1 MKILDKYI
9 TSSFLSTF
17 FSVGIILFLIFIL
30 QGIWLF
36 ISEIAG
42 KDLDLMFIVKFLIYY
57 SPIVIPMVLPL
68 SVLLA
73 SIMTFG
79 TLSENYEFAA
89 MKSSGIS
96 LARAMKPLIFLIVLI
111 SIASFF
117 TANNIIPQ
125 SQYEFIK
132 LRKNILQ
139 EKPSMAISAG
149 QFSKVGD
156 YYIKVDKKY
165 GDFENLL
172 DNVTIHKVSRTG
184 SGAPLVIKSESGEF
198 LSNENS
204 NFLQLILYNGYYYED
219 VIPKNYNDRNRM
231 PFAKSE
237 FKKYV
242 INFDLSPMNK
252 MDVNDSEVLTHQML
266 KISELRYTIDSLE
279 GIRNKEIQSFT
290 DNIHQSLSV
299 ATTPIVKDTLN
310 LKSKKSNSSQLLDLF
325 EGYQKSVILEIAK
338 TNINNMMYSIEN
350 NKFDQEFRNKNINSH
365 WLSVHDKFVITYS
378 CLLMF
383 FIGAPLGAII
393 RKGGIGLPIVFAFS
407 IFIIFHFINVFG
419 KKVAQEDG
427 IEPFAGAWMSS
438 FVLTPLAFYL
448 TSKAT
453 NDLGV
458 MDMTNLFD
466 PITQRF
472 HQLWQKINPK
482 KKEKNE

>member
-9 TSSFLSTF
+9 TNSFLSTF

-42 KDLDLMFIVKFLIYY
+42 KDLDLMFIIKFLIYY

-96 LARAMKPLIFLIVLI
+96 LARAMKPLILLIIII
-111 SIASFF
+111 SIASLF

-165 GDFENLL
+165 GDLENLL

-231 PFAKSE
+231 PFAKSD

-279 GIRNKEIQSFT
+279 GIRKKEIQSFT

-299 ATTPIVKDTLN
+299 ATTPIIKDTVKVK
-310 LKSKKSNSSQLLDLF
+310 LKKKNTTQLLELF
-325 EGYQKSVILEIAK
+325 EGHQKSVILEIAK
-338 TNINNMMYSIEN
+338 NNINNLMYSIEN

-365 WLSVHDKFVITYS
+365 WLSVHDKFVIAYS

-438 FVLTPLAFYL
+438 FILTPLAVFL
-448 TSKAT
+448 TYKAT

-466 PITQRF
+466 PITHAFQKM
-472 HQLWQKINPK
+472 WQKIKPK
-482 KKEKNE
+482 KKEENE